1 MGISERK
8 KYFKIFCV
16 IIIMLMTTSSLCGA
30 ISININ
36 NLGTSINSNEEDN
49 TVRTLT
55 ENVERNSINNGT
67 LNDINTFDD
76 TEKGNQMQ
84 NQNESVSDNI
94 TNVTDVQN
102 RFLYHELI
110 GYGTQWY
117 HWYGDWYQQGAH
129 GMRQSMFHG
138 GYIDYQFNIGTSNLK
153 DLSIGF
159 YFCSWSTIW
168 YIGGPDIRC
177 YNWNTGVFDV
187 RQTACGNQDN
197 LVWKWYNMTNPN
209 NYVKDNRIRVEIY
222 GDYWDDVV
230 VDQVGVRWN
239 GYIRT
244 IYFYTD
250 PIDTN
255 AKVKFD
261 GTSYTNNQYTTKEDG
276 TYAIYGQPPPG
287 YLFHHWSSTG
297 SVTIA
302 NTQLQSTTATVFGS
316 GSIKAWFEIPV
327 RRIDFYTDPVS
338 GGSIRF
344 DGTTFYDHQYTSR
357 ADGPYPIVAQPAS
370 NFNFQKWTKDGSI
383 TIANLNAASTTA
395 TVSGSGSIKAWYTP
409 KDYTIYFY
417 TNPAS
422 GGRIKF
428 DNVIYNNG
436 GSVNKVAGSYSV
448 QAMPTSPYIFDHWVP
463 TGYITIQNPS
473 SSSTT
478 ATTTGGGTITAHYR
492 LPTGDIEFYID
503 PSLAGTITFN
513 NHQYSN
519 GQSTTVDAGSY
530 PIIAN
535 PQSSY
540 QFVSWSTTGS
550 VSIASQYSQSTT
562 ATVSG
567 NGEIT
572 AIFQLRLR
580 TITFYTNPSSMGSI
594 TFASITYTNSQSVQK
609 NDGTYPITANTPTDY
624 SFEKWTVTG
633 AITIANLNSQMTSAT
648 VSGDGSIKA
657 WFIYNPSNHPPNQ
670 PITPNPSNG
679 ATGVPINTALSC
691 VVSDPDHDSMKVA
704 FYLDGQFVGE
714 TSWIPDGGT
723 ASISLLKV
731 LHWSTTYHWYTVA
744 SDGKATTQS
753 TTWSFTTK
761 NKPEIW
767 VLLVGVSMFTVDRM
781 NGDRFNNDVWDH
793 FGVLDGVY
801 GIPRDHMKIYV
812 SNANLDDGYEY
823 EPPNQRPTSYDGAP
837 TKANCFAG
845 LDWLK
850 QQSDSNDIVWIFMT
864 DHGGDDPSPHLC
876 FSDGTTDENMFPS
889 ELGPKITSIAHDKL
903 ILILEHCF
911 GGGFIDACKGTDH
924 IIMTATDSQHTSYA
938 HEINCDKTQ
947 NPDVV
952 APERIDGLYNFPK
965 WSERSWN
972 PFVRYISEGLS
983 GLADLK
989 IDGGNEDGA
998 TTLKEVF
1005 NYAVAKGDARD
1016 RPQLEANGNGI
1027 PNENADYTTADGINL
1042 GRYNMIF
1049 SNYSIRVTSDIK
1061 NKIFSPGKIS
1071 YNVTIS
1077 NLGDV
1082 DLING
1087 SLSISIFKNSP
1098 NVTENPTQVFD
1109 QEIPINVQALK
1120 EKNISMTWDYDYNG
1134 NFSIVVEVYLINESL
1149 DSQIYSFTIGT
1160 NTNNPPT
1167 KPELI
1172 NPTWWLIDEE
1182 YQLKIKSTDSEGDQI
1197 EYYVDWGDLTNTGW
1211 FGPYASGVECNT
1223 THTWHAESMYIVKV
1237 KARDSYNTESNWS
1250 EIEVNITSNSTI
1262 ETPKAFILGFCIDRR
1277 PVGEEYIYFRVE
1289 TDSIYVKLPP
1299 GMVIKILPADTEI
1312 VVSTDYKLGLIVDNK
1327 PEYILFGFF
1336 PTFLI
1341 SDQTQKTIAGSIHDI
1356 FHNIRLKG

>member
-1 MGISERK
+1 MIERK

-16 IIIMLMTTSSLCGA
+16 IITMLMITSSLCSA
-30 ISININ
+30 FPINIK
-36 NLGTSINSNEEDN
+36 NLDTSINSNEKDN
-49 TVRTLT
+49 TNNRLT
-55 ENVERNSINNGT
+55 EDVEQKSMNYGT
-67 LNDINTFDD
+67 TDE
-76 TEKGNQMQ
+76 TELVNHERY
-84 NQNESVSDNI
+84 QNESASDNI
-94 TNVTDVQN
+94 TNITDGDN
-102 RFLYHELI
+102 KFLYHELI
-110 GYGTQWY
+110 GNGDQWY
-117 HWYGDWYQQGAH
+117 HWYGDWFRQDAH
-129 GMRQSMFHG
+129 GMRQGMFHG
-138 GYIDYQFNIGTSNLK
+138 GYIDYEFRISTSNLQN
-153 DLSIGF
+153 LWIGF
-159 YFCSWSTIW
+159 YFCSWSTIF

-197 LVWKWYNMTNPN
+197 LVWKWYAMTNPN
-209 NYVKDNRIRVEIY
+209 NYINNGRIRVQIY

-230 VDQVGVRWN
+230 VDQVGIRWD

-244 IYFYTD
+244 IYFYTSPVD
-250 PIDTN
+250 AS

-261 GTSYTNNQYTTKEDG
+261 GTFYTNNQYTSKEDG
-276 TYAIYGQPPPG
+276 TYAIYGQPPSG

-492 LPTGDIEFYID
+492 LPTGDIDFYTD
-503 PSLAGTITFN
+503 PSTGGTITFD

-550 VSIASQYSQSTT
+550 VSIAGQYSQSTT

-567 NGEIT
+567 DGTIT

-609 NDGTYPITANTPTDY
+609 NDGTYPITGNAPTDY
-624 SFEKWTVTG
+624 SFDKWTVTG
-633 AITIANLNSQMTSAT
+633 PITIANLNSQITSAT

-657 WFIYNPSNHPPNQ
+657 TFIYNPSNHPPNQ
-670 PITPNPSNG
+670 PSTPSPANG
-679 ATGVPINTALSC
+679 ATGVSINTALSC

-731 LHWSTTYHWYTVA
+731 LHWSTTFHWYVVA
-744 SDGKATTQS
+744 SDGKSTTQS
-753 TTWSFTTK
+753 ITWSFTTK
-761 NKPEIW
+761 NKPEVW
-767 VLLVGVSMFTVDRM
+767 VLLVGTSIYSNRASD
-781 NGDRFNNDVWDH
+781 NFNNNVWDQ
-793 FGVLDGVY
+793 FMVLDGVY
-801 GIPRDHMKIYV
+801 NIPRDHMKIYT
-812 SNANLDDGYEY
+812 SNCNLPDGHEY
-823 EPPNQRPTSYDGAP
+823 ENSTQRPTYIDGSP
-837 TKANCFAG
+837 TKTNCIAG
-845 LDWLK
+845 LDWLT
-850 QQSDSNDIVWIFMT
+850 QRADSNDFVWIYIA
-864 DHGGDDPSPHLC
+864 DHGGDTSNGHC
-876 FSDGTTDENMFPS
+876 FGLSNGVTDEYIYES
-889 ELGPKITSIAHDKL
+889 ELGPKIKAINHDKL
-903 ILILEHCF
+903 ILILQFCTSGGMISACADTNHVIMTSADTTSPSHYSDPDVDGDGVSNPEHTD
-911 GGGFIDACKGTDH
+911 GFI
-924 IIMTATDSQHTSYA
+924 
-938 HEINCDKTQ
+938 
-947 NPDVV
+947 
-952 APERIDGLYNFPK
+952 NFPRWADRA
-965 WSERSWN
+965 WSYFS
-972 PFVRYISEGLS
+972 RYISTGII
-983 GLADLK
+983 GTADL
-989 IDGGNEDGA
+989 IIGGGNNNG
-998 TTLKEVF
+998 EVTMRELF
-1005 NYAVAKGDARD
+1005 NYAVAQDQSGDIL
-1016 RPQLEANGNGI
+1016 QLDADGNGI
-1027 PNENADYTTADGINL
+1027 PMQNNDFSTANTISL
-1042 GRYNMIF
+1042 GVFEYEF
-1049 SNYSIRVTSDIK
+1049 GNYSIEINSDVN
-1061 NKIFSPGKIS
+1061 NKIFLPGKIMF
-1071 YNVTIS
+1071 NITIS
-1077 NLGDV
+1077 NICPN
-1082 DLING
+1082 DLLNG
-1087 SLSISIFKNSP
+1087 SITISIVQNIENDSQESIIVFENIIN
-1098 NVTENPTQVFD
+1098 NVSLR
-1109 QEIPINVQALK
+1109 ALTDTNLTIK
-1120 EKNISMTWDYDYNG
+1120 WEDGYEAE
-1134 NFSIVVEVYLINESL
+1134 FSTIIDVYLENDILN
-1149 DSQIYSFTIGT
+1149 SQIFAFKIGT
-1160 NTNNPPT
+1160 DLNNPPESPT
-1167 KPELI
+1167 II
-1172 NPTWWLIDEE
+1172 NPSWWLVDEQ
-1182 YQLKIKSTDSEGDQI
+1182 YQLNIQSTDPEEDPI

-1211 FGPYASGVECNT
+1211 FGPYASGTECNA
-1223 THTWHAESMYIVKV
+1223 THTWHAEAKYVVKV